1 MVVMMNKVYQRM
13 LDLSDY
19 VSKDDKVRCLLGL
32 GSISEKERLDQ
43 YSDIDF
49 FLIVENGYK
58 DKFIEKLDWLEVKP
72 LVYVFRNTK
81 DGYKALYH
89 DGVFAEFAVFDE
101 EEMKTARFTGGTV
114 YYHKD
119 DFDLELIQPKFEPKH
134 KTVNVDFNVN
144 EAMTNLYIGLLRDLR
159 GEKSSAMTFIQSY
172 AYGLVIELFPKV
184 FEEEKINI
192 DPYVFERRIE
202 RRFPNQLE
210 LLKSMRQGIEHNKS
224 SAKNILEF
232 LNENFSVNQEFYRHI
247 NDLITI

>member
-1 MVVMMNKVYQRM
+1 MNRVYQRM
-13 LDLSDY
+13 LDLSEF
-19 VSKDDKVRCLLGL
+19 VSVYDKVRCLLGL
-32 GSISEKERLDQ
+32 GSLSEKERLDE

-58 DKFIEKLDWLEVKP
+58 ERFINQLDWLEVKP
-72 LVYVFRNTK
+72 LAYAFRNTK

-101 EEMKTARFTGGTV
+101 EEVKTAKFTGGKI

-119 DFDLELIQPKFEPKH
+119 DFDLELVKPKFEPKH
-134 KTVNVDFNVN
+134 KEVNIEFNVN

-159 GEKSSAMTFIQSY
+159 GEKSSAMTFIQSF

-184 FEEEKINI
+184 FEEENFSV

-202 RRFPNQLE
+202 NRFPSQKE
-210 LLKSMRQGIEHNKS
+210 LLVSMRQGVDYNKA
-224 SAKNILEF
+224 SAKSILNF
-232 LNENFSVNQEFYRHI
+232 LERNFTVNSFFADMI
-247 NDLITI
+247 KKLISK

>member
-1 MVVMMNKVYQRM
+1 MNKVYQRM
-13 LDLSDY
+13 LDLSDF
-19 VSKDDKVRCLLGL
+19 VSTYDQVRCLLGL
-32 GSISEKERLDQ
+32 GSVSEKDRLDQ

-49 FLIVENGYK
+49 FLIVKNGYK
-58 DKFIEKLDWLEVKP
+58 ERFIDQLDWLEVKP
-72 LVYVFRNTK
+72 LVYTFRNTK

-119 DFDLELIQPKFEPKH
+119 DFDLELVKPKFEPKD
-134 KTVNVDFNVN
+134 KEVNVDFNVN

-172 AYGLVIELFPKV
+172 AYSLAIELFPKV
-184 FEEEKINI
+184 YKEEKTNI
-192 DPYVFERRIE
+192 DPYVYERRIE
-202 RRFPNQLE
+202 RRFPNQIG
-210 LLKSMRQGIEHNKS
+210 LLKSMRLGIDHNKA

-232 LNENFSVNQEFYRHI
+232 LNVNFSVSQEFYRHI
-247 NDLITI
+247 NDLLTM

>member
-1 MVVMMNKVYQRM
+1 M
-13 LDLSDY
+13 LDLSNFVKKHDE
-19 VSKDDKVRCLLGL
+19 VRCLLGL
-32 GSISEKERLDQ
+32 GSISEKKRLDE

-49 FLIVENGYK
+49 FLIVENGEK
-58 DKFIEKLDWLEVKP
+58 ERFINQLDWLEVEP
-72 LVYVFRNTK
+72 LVYTFRNTK

-119 DFDLELIQPKFEPKH
+119 DFDLELVNPKFEPKH
-134 KTVNVDFNVN
+134 KEVNVDFNVN

-184 FEEEKINI
+184 FKEEKGSV

-202 RRFPNQLE
+202 HRFPNQKD
-210 LLKSMRQGIEHNKS
+210 LLGSMRQGINNNKL
-224 SAKNILEF
+224 SAKSILNF
-232 LNENFSVNQEFYRHI
+232 LESNFRVNSFFAEMI
-247 NDLITI
+247 KKLISK